1 MGGIEN
7 MLLPNKFKR
16 KSLVIFMSPL
26 LISTALPVFA
36 QGKIE
41 EITITAERRETNLQ
55 ETPMSVAAFSAENL
69 NVSGL
74 EQGRDIG
81 IMVPNVV
88 LNPAGGGGAGG
99 GSFYIRGLP
108 GVGIYV
114 DGVWQ
119 GDSGFLEGDFVE
131 LERLEV
137 LRGPQGT
144 LFGRNTNGG
153 AINITTKAPSDE
165 FGARGKMSIGE
176 FNRRDATFSVDLPVS
191 DTLKTKWTAARYYND
206 GFLKS
211 VTVDRSFGGQDDTIF
226 RADVLW
232 EPTDN
237 FSLRATITDES
248 NKSSDPRIVRFTD
261 ITHPRYLAY
270 NVLAGNP
277 DFITPAVQAA
287 IGSPPKKLANTR
299 FTPQTHESGYPG
311 GDLGQWQTRSN
322 TVNGGTSSDK
332 QYATLTAEW
341 AITDNISIQS
351 ITSAWK
357 QDRRQ
362 VTDFDSSEFT
372 VTTDDYRTKGENLTQ
387 EFHLTGDFLDDKL
400 HFLAGYYYLEQDS
413 KQRFYRW
420 AMQEFSNPGTSGA
433 GNNDVAAI
441 NYVKAYGAIVNNP
454 GLIAFNPLTFIS
466 SDALTGTR
474 DEDKA
479 YFGEVSYY
487 VTEKLELTLGVR
499 ITADAGEATT
509 YTAASGFRPV
519 SDQNAVQ
526 GSPFSG
532 AVNTVTVDP
541 DLGNIVTNK
550 FGGSYKVNDDI
561 FLYASWGEGF
571 TSGGVTI
578 SPNFPDPIVLDPEI
592 ISTSEIGVRSD
603 WLDGSLR
610 FNANY
615 FQSQWDGLRVAI
627 LPDDPNNPGQKL
639 PFPINT
645 SEGEAEASG
654 WEFEL
659 VYAPTQNL
667 LITAGLGLLDAKYI
681 DIGDPDPTGINGI
694 QPGSPF
700 AYAPE
705 TSASLSVQYDHPL
718 SNGGSLMVV
727 GNYGWSDEYVRDS
740 ASQRT
745 PKDAN
750 GNTLFEPSYGILN
763 SRIRYTP
770 AGEEWNLE
778 VWGRN
783 LTDEFYI
790 NGGFDTRTVWGYDF
804 TLIGRSREFGLSL
817 NFQF

>member
-1 MGGIEN
+1 MFIPAN
-7 MLLPNKFKR
+7 LKR
-16 KSLVIFMSPL
+16 KSLAIFISPL

-36 QGKIE
+36 QGKLE

-55 ETPMSVAAFSAENL
+55 ETPMSVQAFSAENL
-69 NVSGL
+69 KLGGL

-88 LNPAGGGGAGG
+88 LNPAGGGGPGG

-119 GDSGFLEGDFVE
+119 GSAGFLEGDFVE

-153 AINITTKAPSDE
+153 AINITTKAPGDE
-165 FGARGKMSIGE
+165 FSATGKMSVGE
-176 FNRRDATFSVDLPVS
+176 FNRRDGTFSLDLPIS
-191 DTLKTKWTAARYYND
+191 DTLKTKWTAASYYND

-226 RADVLW
+226 RGDILW
-232 EPTDN
+232 EPIDS

-248 NKSSDPRIVRFTD
+248 IKSSDPRIVRFTN
-261 ITHPRYLAY
+261 TQHPRYLAY

-277 DFITPAVQAA
+277 DFITPTVQAA
-287 IGSPPKKLANTR
+287 IGLPPKKLPGNR
-299 FTPQTHESGYPG
+299 FTAQTHESGYPG
-311 GDLGQWQTRSN
+311 GDLGQWESRSN
-322 TVNGGTSSDK
+322 TPTGGTSNDR
-332 QYATLTAEW
+332 QFITLTANW
-341 AITDNISIQS
+341 NVTDNISIRS
-351 ITSAWK
+351 ITSAWQQK
-357 QDRRQ
+357 QRL

-372 VTTDDYRTKGENLTQ
+372 VTTDDYRTEAENFTQ
-387 EFHLTGDFLDDKL
+387 EIHITGDFMDDRL
-400 HFLAGYYYLEQDS
+400 HFIAGYYHLNQDS

-420 AMQEFSNPGTSGA
+420 AMQDFSVAGTSGGI
-433 GNNDVAAI
+433 GNNDIAAI
-441 NYVKAYGAIVNNP
+441 NYVKAYGAFVKNP
-454 GLIAFNPLTFIS
+454 GLANFSPLTAIS
-466 SDALTGTR
+466 SDALTGTE
-474 DEDKA
+474 DEDRA
-479 YFGEVSYY
+479 YFGEISYK
-487 VTEKLELTLGVR
+487 VTDQLELTLGVR
-499 ITADAGEATT
+499 VTGDGGEATT
-509 YTAASGFRPV
+509 YTETGGFRPIT
-519 SDQNAVQ
+519 DQYAVQ

-532 AVNTVTVDP
+532 FVDSVTKDP
-541 DLGNIVTNK
+541 DLGNITTNK
-550 FGGSYKVNDDI
+550 FAGSYKFNEDV
-561 FLYASWGEGF
+561 FVYASWGEGF

-578 SPNFPDPIVLDPEI
+578 SPNFPTPIVLDPEI
-592 ISTSEIGVRSD
+592 ISTTEIGLRSD

-615 FQSQWDGLRVAI
+615 FQSEWDGLRVAI

-659 VYAPTQNL
+659 VYAPTERL

-681 DIGDPDPTGINGI
+681 DIGDPDPTGVNGI

-700 AYAPE
+700 AYAPAR
-705 TSASLSVQYDHPL
+705 SASLAMQYDYPL
-718 SNGGSLMVV
+718 SNGATLLVV

-740 ASQRT
+740 ANQRT

-750 GNTLFEPSYGILN
+750 GNTIFEPSYGILN
-763 SRIRYTP
+763 GRLRYTP
-770 AGEEWNLE
+770 SDERWNVE

-804 TLIGRSREFGLSL
+804 TLIGRSREFGMSL
-817 NFQF
+817 GFQF